1 MAKSKKKAKKQP
13 KIFNIR
19 YYFLKTLVRILH
31 ANINIKGGN
40 IFQREVYL
48 EIKNSNKHKEV
59 YEEFRIPLRKPKKK
73 RKHHHVDILIVE
85 DDSVL
90 AINSKGKSFNNTKSE
105 DSELDEYNWYKESLS
120 KNFPGKEVNYIVF
133 KDEYDE
139 NDSKMN
145 TYHYLN
151 ENGISVYNTEEYMV
165 KNYNIDFDAL
175 EKRRQDECV
184 RLAEEELIS
193 DGFTLEQIYAACPK
207 IETIN

>member
-1 MAKSKKKAKKQP
+1 MRILQLIAHKMLNPEINESSFITAVFNEDWEKAKA
-13 KIFNIR
+13 FADTRN
-19 YYFLKTLVRILH
+19 
-31 ANINIKGGN
+31 
-40 IFQREVYL
+40 
-48 EIKNSNKHKEV
+48 KEV